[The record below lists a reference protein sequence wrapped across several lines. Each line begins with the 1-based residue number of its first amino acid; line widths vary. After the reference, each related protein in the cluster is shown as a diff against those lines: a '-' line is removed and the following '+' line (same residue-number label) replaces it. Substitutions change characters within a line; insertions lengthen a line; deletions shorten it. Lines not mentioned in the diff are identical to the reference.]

1 MNTTS
6 RDYRRFLLALCAC
19 LPLGILA
26 TIALVVIVDPYG
38 LYGVIDRPGFNAVK
52 PGLSRHQVQIKQ
64 AHAVRLRP
72 RVIILG
78 NSRAEIGLDPAAPAF
93 AAARGAVYNL
103 AIPGTGLGTSSHQ
116 LTQLL
121 AAGVK
126 PATVILG
133 VEFMDFLALKSPAT
147 AIAKPASAP
156 DWQPPWQ
163 FDALFSL
170 ASVKD
175 AIHTL
180 GIQHDAEAA
189 TLSPE
194 GFNPL
199 RDYGAHV
206 RNDGYHKMFEQRARE
221 NAATLTRKSV
231 TALTQEDF
239 TLLRALLV
247 QAAGGDAAV
256 KLVIYPYHAQWLAM
270 LEAAGLWPL
279 FEQWKAQLVRE
290 IAGVRA
296 GNPGASIT
304 LHDFS
309 GFGPYNCERI
319 PAASERQIATRWY
332 WEAGHFKKALGDVVL
347 ERLLSQPGLGLDS
360 GSLAANTRRIAA
372 ERLECMATQPG
383 VFSSAT
389 KMFDP
394 RDRLRG
400 EKPL

>member
-1 MNTTS
+1 MKTTS
-6 RDYRRFLLALCAC
+6 RDYQRFLLALCAC
-19 LPLGILA
+19 LALGVLA
-26 TIALVVIVDPYG
+26 SIALVVIVDPYG
-38 LYGVIDRPGFNAVK
+38 LYGVVDRPGFNAVK
-52 PGLSRHQVQIKQ
+52 PGLSRYQVQIKQ
-64 AHAVRLRP
+64 AHAVRLHP

-93 AAARGAVYNL
+93 AAAHGAVYNL

-121 AAGVK
+121 AAGLK
-126 PATVILG
+126 PTTVILG
-133 VEFMDFLALKSPAT
+133 IEFMDFLALKSPPAST
-147 AIAKPASAP
+147 AKPGATP
-156 DWQPPWQ
+156 FWQ

-175 AIHTL
+175 ALHTL
-180 GIQHDAEAA
+180 RIQHDAEAA
-189 TLSPE
+189 TLSAD

-199 RDYGAHV
+199 RDYGTHV

-221 NAATLTRKSV
+221 NAATLKRKSV

-247 QAAGGDAAV
+247 QAAGSDAAV

-290 IAGVRA
+290 IAGVKA
-296 GNPGASIT
+296 SHPGASIS

-319 PAASERQIATRWY
+319 PAAGERGAVTQWY

-347 ERLLSQPGLGLDS
+347 ERLLLPASQSSVPGLDS
-360 GSLAANTRRIAA
+360 TSLAANTRRIAA
-372 ERLECMATQPG
+372 ERLECMATQPD

-394 RDRLRG
+394 RDRPRG
-400 EKPL
+400 EKSL

>member
-1 MNTTS
+1 MKTTS

-19 LPLGILA
+19 LALGVSASL
-26 TIALVVIVDPYG
+26 ALVVIVDPYG
-38 LYGVIDRPGFNAVK
+38 LYRVVDRRGFNAVK

-64 AHAVRLRP
+64 AHALRLRP
-72 RVIILG
+72 QVLILG
-78 NSRAEIGLDPAAPAF
+78 NSRAEIGFDPAAPAF
-93 AAARGAVYNL
+93 AAAHGAVYNL

-121 AAGVK
+121 DAGVK

-133 VEFMDFLALKSPAT
+133 VEFMDFLALKSSAT
-147 AIAKPASAP
+147 AIARPASAP

-163 FDALFSL
+163 VDALFSL

-175 AIHTL
+175 ALHTL
-180 GIQHDAEAA
+180 RIQHDAEAA
-189 TLSPE
+189 TLSAD

-221 NAATLTRKSV
+221 NAATLKRKSI

-239 TLLRALLV
+239 RLLRALLV
-247 QAAGGDAAV
+247 QASGAGATM

-296 GNPGASIT
+296 SHPGASVS

-319 PAASERQIATRWY
+319 PAAGERGAVTQWY

-347 ERLLSQPGLGLDS
+347 ERLLSQPDPGLDS
-360 GSLAANTRRIAA
+360 TSLAANTRRIAA
-372 ERLECMATQPG
+372 ERLACMATQPD
-383 VFSSAT
+383 VFLTAT

-394 RDRLRG
+394 RDRPRG
-400 EKPL
+400 EIPL

>member
-6 RDYRRFLLALCAC
+6 RDHRRFLLALCAC
-19 LPLGILA
+19 LALGILA

-38 LYGVIDRPGFNAVK
+38 LYGVVDRPGFNAVK
-52 PGLSRHQVQIKQ
+52 PGLSRYQVQIKQ
-64 AHAVRLRP
+64 AHALRLRP
-72 RVIILG
+72 QVLILG
-78 NSRAEIGLDPAAPAF
+78 NSRAEIGFDPAAPAF
-93 AAARGAVYNL
+93 AAAHGAVYNL

-126 PATVILG
+126 PTTVILG
-133 VEFMDFLALKSPAT
+133 VEFIDFLALKSPPAST
-147 AIAKPASAP
+147 AKPGAKP
-156 DWQPPWQ
+156 FWQ

-175 AIHTL
+175 ALHTL
-180 GIQHDAEAA
+180 RIQDDAEAA
-189 TLSPE
+189 TLSAD

-206 RNDGYHKMFEQRARE
+206 RNDGYHKMFTQRAHE
-221 NAATLTRKSV
+221 NVATLKRKSV

-247 QAAGGDAAV
+247 QAAGSDAAV
-256 KLVIYPYHAQWLAM
+256 KLVIYPYHAEWLAM

-279 FEQWKAQLVRE
+279 FEQWKVQLVRE
-290 IAGVRA
+290 IAGVKASR
-296 GNPGASIT
+296 PGASIS

-319 PAASERQIATRWY
+319 PAAGERGAVTQWY

-347 ERLLSQPGLGLDS
+347 ERLLLPASQSSVPGLDS
-360 GSLAANTRRIAA
+360 TSLAANTRRIAA
-372 ERLECMATQPG
+372 ERLECMATQPD

-394 RDRLRG
+394 RDRPRG

>member
-1 MNTTS
+1 MKTSS
-6 RDYRRFLLALCAC
+6 RDYPRFLLALCAC
-19 LPLGILA
+19 LILGVLA
-26 TIALVVIVDPYG
+26 AIALVVIVDPYG
-38 LYGVIDRPGFNAVK
+38 LYKVVDRPGFNAVK
-52 PGLSRHQVQIKQ
+52 PGLTRYQVQIKQ
-64 AHAVRLRP
+64 AHALRLRP
-72 RVIILG
+72 QVLILG
-78 NSRAEIGLDPAAPAF
+78 NSRAEIGFDPAAPAF
-93 AAARGAVYNL
+93 AAAHGTVYNL
-103 AIPGTGLGTSSHQ
+103 AIPGTGLGTSAYQ

-133 VEFMDFLALKSPAT
+133 VEFMDFLALKSPARS
-147 AIAKPASAP
+147 AAKPVGLTY
-156 DWQPPWQ
+156 WQ

-175 AIHTL
+175 ALNTL
-180 GIQHDAEAA
+180 RIQDDAEAA
-189 TLSPE
+189 ILSAD

-206 RNDGYHKMFEQRARE
+206 RNDGYHKMFTQRARE
-221 NAATLTRKSV
+221 NAASLKRKST
-231 TALTQEDF
+231 TALDTADF
-239 TLLRALLV
+239 RLLRTLLV
-247 QAAGGDAAV
+247 QASTTDAQI

-290 IAGVRA
+290 IAA
-296 GNPGASIT
+296 IKASHPGASIS

-319 PAASERQIATRWY
+319 PAAGERGAVTQWY

-347 ERLLSQPGLGLDS
+347 ERLLLPASQSPGPGLDS
-360 GSLAANTRRIAA
+360 SSLAANTRRIAA
-372 ERLECMATQPG
+372 ERLECMATQPD

-394 RDRLRG
+394 RDRPRG
-400 EKPL
+400 EKSM

>member
-1 MNTTS
+1 MKTTS
-6 RDYRRFLLALCAC
+6 RDYQRFLLALCAC
-19 LPLGILA
+19 LALGVLA
-26 TIALVVIVDPYG
+26 SIALVVIVDPYG
-38 LYGVIDRPGFNAVK
+38 LYGVVDRPGFNAVK
-52 PGLSRHQVQIKQ
+52 PGLSRYQVQIKQ
-64 AHAVRLRP
+64 AHALRLRP
-72 RVIILG
+72 QVLILG
-78 NSRAEIGLDPAAPAF
+78 NSRAEIGFDPAAPAF
-93 AAARGAVYNL
+93 AAAHGAVYNL

-121 AAGVK
+121 DAGVK
-126 PATVILG
+126 PTAVIVG
-133 VEFMDFLALKSPAT
+133 VEFMDFLALKSPSAST
-147 AIAKPASAP
+147 AKPGAAP
-156 DWQPPWQ
+156 FWQ

-180 GIQHDAEAA
+180 RIQHDAEAA
-189 TLSPE
+189 TLSAD

-199 RDYGAHV
+199 RDYGTHV
-206 RNDGYHKMFEQRARE
+206 RNDGYHKMFTQRARE
-221 NAATLTRKSV
+221 NAATLKRKSV

-247 QAAGGDAAV
+247 QAAGSDAAV

-290 IAGVRA
+290 IAGVKA
-296 GNPGASIT
+296 SHPGASIS

-394 RDRLRG
+394 RDRPRG